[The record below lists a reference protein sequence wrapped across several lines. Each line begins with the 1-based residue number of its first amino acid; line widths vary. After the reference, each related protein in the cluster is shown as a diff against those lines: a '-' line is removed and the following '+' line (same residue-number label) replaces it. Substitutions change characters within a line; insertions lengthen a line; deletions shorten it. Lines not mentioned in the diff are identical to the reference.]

1 MSFRQSESYRELLK
15 AFSYIILILIIL
27 QFNSLP
33 YDYLVIFLFLTD
45 FYFTRRLPRS
55 TLRLLKNKGALT
67 VAQYY
72 IGKHICNV
80 WSSDNTYD
88 SNPVGAV
95 LHLCVYYMYL
105 WRTPSIR
112 CSPHKLKLNLIK
124 VAMFVL
130 SDHLFRHSFNCV
142 CYIWYHM
149 CWSTV
154 PGDMMRRK
162 YGVHHGIM
170 GLWIEDPDFL
180 SLFDLCFIT
189 FNAR

>member
-1 MSFRQSESYRELLK
+1 MSIYLVLV
-15 AFSYIILILIIL
+15 LIIL

-33 YDYLVIFLFLTD
+33 YDYLVTFIFLTD

-72 IGKHICNV
+72 IGKHTCNV

-88 SNPVGAV
+88 SNLVGAV
-95 LHLCVYYMYL
+95 LHLCVNYMYL
-105 WRTPSIR
+105 WRTPFIR

-130 SDHLFRHSFNCV
+130 SNHLFRISQKPKSPKAQKIVIANQNRSQRQKPTVGIEKAQKPKPKKPKSTKLKSF
-142 CYIWYHM
+142 
-149 CWSTV
+149 
-154 PGDMMRRK
+154 
-162 YGVHHGIM
+162 
-170 GLWIEDPDFL
+170 F
-180 SLFDLCFIT
+180 FIC
-189 FNAR
+189 R